1 MHKLILAS
9 ILTLSLFA
17 QTKKSLP
24 SAILYQSGVPSIA
37 CTVSNNYGTISVDFV
52 GGALYVCKSTGW
64 VSSGLAFSS
73 FGTDGMIPFRSG
85 VGAVVGDSGLTWD
98 NTNKYLTTGTSQTRI
113 LLGSV
118 SALPGLWFGGNA
130 ASPSV
135 SNYGFLYDATNL
147 AFNVPTGGALAF
159 RVHNANALT
168 VDSSRNIFIAG
179 GSLTSTQ
186 GTLTGASTPFLSHT
200 ATWNN
205 AATTYINDDSNVT
218 DTASAAGSML
228 IRRQVGGVTQ
238 FSVSKTGVIT
248 SAGGFQRVPV
258 ALSALPACAAG
269 NDGLTRY
276 INDAASPSWNATVTG
291 GGAVKVMV
299 YCNGTNWTA
308 Y

>member
-85 VGAVVGDSGLTWD
+85 AGAVVGDSGLTWN
-98 NTNKYLTTGTSQTRI
+98 NTTKLAT
-113 LLGSV
+113 
-118 SALPGLWFGGNA
+118 FGDASNYVTIGKWPT
-130 ASPSV
+130 ASPYGAIYFNQAAPGAN
-135 SNYGFLYDATNL
+135 NYTIIG
-147 AFNVPTGGALAF
+147 TGGASYINGPADLF
-159 RVHNANALT
+159 LRVGNENKLVLNATTAT
-168 VDSSRNIFIAG
+168 FSVPIV
-179 GSLTSTQ
+179 STQ

-200 ATWNN
+200 VTLNN
-205 AATTYINDDSNVT
+205 AGTTFVIEDSNVT
-218 DTASAAGSML
+218 DTNSASGTIL
-228 IRRQVGGVTQ
+228 FRRQVNGITQ
-238 FSVSKTGVIT
+238 FSVRKDGVLS
-248 SAGGFQRVPV
+248 SAGGFQRAPI
-258 ALSALPACAAG
+258 AIGSLPTCNAG

-276 INDAASPSWNATVTG
+276 VNDASGPAFNTTVTG
-291 GGAVKVMV
+291 GGATKVMV